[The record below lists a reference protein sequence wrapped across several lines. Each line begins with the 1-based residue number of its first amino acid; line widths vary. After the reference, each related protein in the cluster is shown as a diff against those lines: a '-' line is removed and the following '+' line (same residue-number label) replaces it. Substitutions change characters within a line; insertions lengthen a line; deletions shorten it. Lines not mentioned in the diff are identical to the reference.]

1 MPGRIVAQKLG
12 ESLEAYEAR
21 RTACAGVRPLQQ
33 PLVAP
38 TADDGA
44 PEAGESFIDKVLNA
58 VAPGQRAMRG
68 WVGGSLA
75 GLVGAL
81 RDDSEAWLRLAAM
94 PFIVCVLWVGRGM
107 LRDFLNFVSALS
119 CLATHRPH
127 ECRSSFLLR
136 PLVRAL
142 LGDAQKKRA
151 PTLVWGRVVRWSG
164 RQKPRPPPRNP
175 GCMPYKEGIARIWD
189 SIPGG
194 RQGYL

>member
-21 RTACAGVRPLQQ
+21 RTACAGVRPLQ
-33 PLVAP
+33 AP

-175 GCMPYKEGIARIWD
+175 GFMPYKEGIARIWD

>member
-1 MPGRIVAQKLG
+1 M
-12 ESLEAYEAR
+12 
-21 RTACAGVRPLQQ
+21 RPLQQ

-38 TADDGA
+38 AADDGA

-107 LRDFLNFVSALS
+107 LRDFLNFVLELVQVI
-119 CLATHRPH
+119 LAGT
-127 ECRSSFLLR
+127 
-136 PLVRAL
+136 
-142 LGDAQKKRA
+142 
-151 PTLVWGRVVRWSG
+151 T
-164 RQKPRPPPRNP
+164 
-175 GCMPYKEGIARIWD
+175 
-189 SIPGG
+189 GG
-194 RQGYL
+194 K